1 MICLCE
7 IKTIK
12 KKLQGNAPTSPCF
25 EKIKALRQ
33 NSRQSLTNLN
43 KNMKKIINVLG
54 ENRFPWLKELLR
66 IMKLTLLFILLSFG
80 FVFASESYSQSK
92 MLHLKM
98 GKTTVKDVLSKIE
111 DQSEFY
117 FMFSSKIIDVNREVT
132 VDFENQ
138 RIDKVLN
145 DLFEGTDVEYTIRDR
160 IIVLTTPDVLSE
172 GSHSSMQQ
180 KNITGKVTDTDGLPL
195 PGVTVLIKGTTT
207 GTITDANGNYSLST
221 VPDKAVLQFSFV
233 GMKAQEIE
241 VGNKRM
247 IDVTMEEISIG
258 VDEIVVV
265 GFGTQKKVNL
275 TGSVSTVSSEILESR
290 PVQNVAQA
298 LQGVVPGLNF
308 QTAGMG
314 GELNQQ
320 LSFNIRGAG
329 TIGAGSTS
337 SPLVLIDGM
346 EGSLNALNPQDIE
359 SISVLKDAAA
369 ASIYGS
375 RAPFGVILI
384 TTKTGKVGKTTVNY
398 NNNFKWT
405 SPLGLPKM
413 LDSYTFALYWNEAA
427 SNDGEAAKFSQE
439 VIDRIIKFQNGE
451 IDYGTIPNTNGDRWQ
466 YYTGSNANTDWFKE
480 QYKSS
485 AFAQEHAINLNGGNE
500 NVRYYLS
507 GNYLDQGGLSRHS
520 GDAFN
525 RYTITGKVNSTIS
538 KFVKFNYNSKFIRED
553 YTEATHQTDLFF
565 HNIARRWPT
574 VPAKDP
580 NGFWS
585 DPSEI
590 AQLEQGGRTI
600 DQTDYN
606 YQQGQLIITP
616 IKGWNIFAE
625 GNVRIT
631 NNNYHQDY
639 LPAYSNDVAGNPFAI
654 PVGSMSAGY
663 SSVYEYNRKDN
674 FFTSNIYSD
683 YEFKLNS
690 GHNFKVMAG
699 FNSELMKYRTVSAT
713 NINLITPTLPT
724 INTAAGSATYKPS
737 VSGQYQHWAT
747 AGFFGRLNYNFKE
760 RYLLEVNARYDGTSR
775 FMQDKRWNLFP
786 SVSLGWNIAKEN
798 FWAWSNQVQVLKL
811 RGSFG
816 DLGNQNT
823 SNWYPFYATMPVYI
837 ANGSWLIN
845 GAKPNTSSAPGI
857 ISSLLTWERV
867 RSWNVGFDLS
877 MFKNRLTM
885 NFDYFNR
892 MTYDMVGPAPELP
905 VILGTSVPQINNADM
920 KSYGFDFEAVWQD
933 KIGKLNYSVRGV
945 LSDDQQEVTNYPNP
959 TGNINTW
966 YNGRKSGEIWG
977 YTTVGIAK
985 TQAEMDAHL
994 ANISQS
1000 VFSSKWGAGDIMY
1013 ADLNGDKKIDG
1024 GAGVL
1029 GNTGDRTIIGNSTPR
1044 YRFSADLNA
1053 MYKGFDLRIFIQGVG
1068 KRDWMPNGPYFWGAS
1083 GGMWQSAG
1091 FTDHM
1096 DYFRDENS
1104 IMVKAGK
1111 ADINLDSYFPKP
1123 YFNSGKNQ
1131 QTQTRY
1137 IQSAAYA
1144 RLKNLQIGYS
1154 LPESIVSKI
1163 GISKA
1168 RFYISGENLLTFT
1181 KMIKIFDPETVALSG
1196 WNDGKTY
1203 PLAKVYSCGFSVN
1216 F

>member
-1 MICLCE
+1 M
-7 IKTIK
+7 
-12 KKLQGNAPTSPCF
+12 
-25 EKIKALRQ
+25 EKNRTRKCIPPDRI
-33 NSRQSLTNLN
+33 S
-43 KNMKKIINVLG
+43 KI
-54 ENRFPWLKELLR
+54 LLR
-66 IMKLTLLFILLSFG
+66 MKLLAFFVLITMVTTAASTYSQQTKFKLRLNGVTVREVFREIEENSEFILLYNEKQLDANRKVTVKADNESVESILNQ
-80 FVFASESYSQSK
+80 VFEGTSNSYKIYDRQIVILSPDMKELPNIIKSGTLTEQKKDIS
-92 MLHLKM
+92 
-98 GKTTVKDVLSKIE
+98 GTVKD
-111 DQSEFY
+111 
-117 FMFSSKIIDVNREVT
+117 
-132 VDFENQ
+132 
-138 RIDKVLN
+138 
-145 DLFEGTDVEYTIRDR
+145 
-160 IIVLTTPDVLSE
+160 
-172 GSHSSMQQ
+172 GSGS
-180 KNITGKVTDTDGLPL
+180 PL
-195 PGVTVLIKGTTT
+195 PGVSVVVKGTNT
-207 GTITDANGNYSLST
+207 GVITDNNGQFKLS
-221 VPDKAVLQFSFV
+221 VPGDAKILVLSFV
-233 GMKAQEIE
+233 GMKTQE
-241 VGNKRM
+241 
-247 IDVTMEEISIG
+247 VTIGSQSLYAVTLEEETVG
-258 VDEIVVV
+258 VDEVVVV

-275 TGSVSTVSSEILESR
+275 TGSVSTVSSEVLESR
-290 PVQNVAQA
+290 PVQNIGQA

-308 QTAGMG
+308 QTSGLG

-320 LSFNIRGAG
+320 LSFDIRGAG
-329 TIGAGSTS
+329 TIGAGSTG

-346 EGSLNALNPQDIE
+346 EGNLNAINPQDVE

-384 TTKTGKVGKTTVNY
+384 TTKTGKSGKTTVNY

-405 SPLGLPKM
+405 APIGLPKM
-413 LDSYTFALYWNEAA
+413 MDSYTFALYWNEAA
-427 SNDGEAAKFSQE
+427 ANDGEAAKFSQE
-439 VIDRIIKFQNGE
+439 VIDRIVKFQNGE
-451 IDYGTIPNTNGDRWQ
+451 IDYGTVPNTNGDRWQ

-485 AFAQEHAINLNGGNE
+485 AYAQEHAVSLNGGNE
-500 NVRYYLS
+500 SARYYVS
-507 GNYLDQGGLSRHS
+507 GNFLDQGGLSRHA
-520 GDAFN
+520 GDEFN
-525 RYTITGKVNSTIS
+525 RYTITGKLNTTIS
-538 KFVKFNYNSKFIRED
+538 KYVKFNYNSKFIRED
-553 YTEATHQTDLFF
+553 YEEATHQFDLFF

-590 AQLEQGGRTI
+590 AQLEQGGRTN
-600 DQTDYN
+600 DQTDYI
-606 YQQGQLIITP
+606 YQQGQLIINP
-616 IKGWNIFAE
+616 LKGWNIFAE
-625 GNVRIT
+625 GNFRVT
-631 NNNYHQDY
+631 NNNYHQEY
-639 LPAYSNDVAGNPFAI
+639 LPAYSYDVNKNPYALA
-654 PVGSMSAGY
+654 VGWNSAGY

-683 YEFKLNS
+683 YEFKLNDA
-690 GHNFKVMAG
+690 HYFKVMAG
-699 FNSELMKYRTVSAT
+699 FNSELMKYRTVGAT
-713 NINLITPTLPT
+713 NINLITPSLPT
-724 INTAAGSATYKPS
+724 INTAAGSATYKPA

-775 FMQDKRWNLFP
+775 FMEDKRWNLFP
-786 SVSLGWNIAKEN
+786 SVSLGWNVAKEN
-798 FWAWSNQVQVLKL
+798 FWAWGDLIQVFKL

-823 SNWYPFYATMPVYI
+823 SNWYPFYATMPVSI
-837 ANGSWLIN
+837 GNGSWLIG

-867 RSWNVGFDLS
+867 RSWNIGFDMAMLQN
-877 MFKNRLTM
+877 KLNV

-920 KSYGFDFEAVWQD
+920 KSYGFELEAKWQD
-933 KIGKLNYSVRGV
+933 KIGKVNYSVRAV

-959 TGNINTW
+959 TGNISNW

-977 YTTVGIAK
+977 YTTIGIAK

-994 ANISQS
+994 ANVSQS
-1000 VFSSKWGAGDIMY
+1000 SLGSKWGAGDIMY
-1013 ADLNGDKKIDG
+1013 ADLNDDKKIDG

-1044 YRFSADLNA
+1044 YRYSADITA
-1053 MYKGFDLRIFIQGVG
+1053 DYKGFDLRIFIQGVG

-1091 FTDHM
+1091 FTGHM

-1104 IMVKAGK
+1104 VMVKAGM
-1111 ADINLDSYFPKP
+1111 ADVNTDSYFPKP
-1123 YFNSGKNQ
+1123 YFNTGKNQ

-1137 IQSAAYA
+1137 LQSAAYA
-1144 RLKNLQIGYS
+1144 RLKNLQLGYT
-1154 LPESIVSKI
+1154 LPNTISSKV
-1163 GISKA
+1163 GIAKA
-1168 RFYISGENLLTFT
+1168 RFFVSGENLLTLT
-1181 KMIKIFDPETVALSG
+1181 NMIKIFDPETVALSG

-1203 PLAKVYSCGFSVN
+1203 PLAKVYSCGLSVN